1 MINNYK
7 DLTLE
12 KYLQLRDIDITEL
25 EPLDIQA
32 QMIAILSD
40 MTEDEV
46 LDLSLPE
53 YQRLVGEMLFLNEEP
68 VPIKTIPKELTIGG
82 RKYSVLKNAREMT
95 AGQFIDY
102 QSYIKDDVEKKLPLL
117 LTCFII
123 PKGKKYGQYD
133 IAEVIDDMRMLPIET
148 VLGLAAFFLRQSQRL
163 ISNTLTYLDWSVR
176 RMERKEKKTETR
188 EKMKEAREKIRL
200 LQDLVNDGDGLA

>member
-68 VPIKTIPKELTIGG
+68 VPIKTIPKELTISG

>member
-68 VPIKTIPKELTIGG
+68 VPIKTIPKELTING

-123 PKGKKYGQYD
+123 PRGKKYGQYD